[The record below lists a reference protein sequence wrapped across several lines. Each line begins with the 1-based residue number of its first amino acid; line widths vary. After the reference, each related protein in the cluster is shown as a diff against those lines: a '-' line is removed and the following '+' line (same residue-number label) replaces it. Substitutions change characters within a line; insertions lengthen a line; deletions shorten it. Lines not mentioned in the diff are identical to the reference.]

1 MPSMHRVASHYPLVE
16 TGRSSWLQVRGTP
29 MESDAHA
36 EASTVPSRH
45 LVAMTWIVM
54 AACVAAV
61 AIDLAGARLDAAA
74 APRAAA
80 SAPHHQANAIE
91 ALSPQF

>member
-1 MPSMHRVASHYPLVE
+1 MPSMHRVAAHPSLVE
-16 TGRSSWLQVRGTP
+16 PGRSSWLPVRGTP
-29 MESDAHA
+29 MESDANA

-61 AIDLAGARLDAAA
+61 AIDLAGTRVDAAE

-80 SAPHHQANAIE
+80 SAPHHQAKAIE
-91 ALSPQF
+91 ALPPQF